1 MLACDT
7 GNMKPIRFL
16 AFAIIIF
23 WLAMIGLLIVRNYGG
38 PPRSEISF
46 ATVKDA
52 LDVGEEWMGVYF
64 KGEKV
69 GYAVT
74 VTRRI
79 GDRYE
84 IFEHSV
90 MRITMLGE
98 QQRIESKLKSL
109 VNLDYS
115 LDSFEFFLASGEV
128 RFSLQG
134 RVRGHDLDLTVD
146 SGGKRTETTLLL
158 KEVPYVSSAL
168 KSYVLAQGLRVGK
181 QFRLPFF
188 DPTTMSSSEIVVDV
202 VKKEEVV
209 NDGKPIAVY
218 CLKQFL
224 KGIET
229 VVWISETGE
238 TIKEESAMG
247 FALVK
252 EDREKALSGEW
263 AKAGTSDL
271 VLMTAVSSDKPLAE
285 PRESRRLRVKLLNI
299 SLKGFDLD
307 GGRQHL
313 IDDMVEIRRE
323 DLDGLGNFSLPG
335 DANKF
340 GPYLNPTPLIQ
351 SGDARIVSQAKQI
364 TKGSADAKAAAR
376 MLVAWVY
383 KNIEKKPTVSIP
395 SSLEVLDRRAGD
407 CNEHT
412 SLFVALA
419 RSLGLPAR
427 ICVGIVYMENKFF
440 YHAWPEV
447 FLSNWVAVD
456 PTFNQFPADATHIR
470 FVIGDLSDQLKIVR
484 LIGELKVEV
493 MEYS

>member
-1 MLACDT
+1 ML
-7 GNMKPIRFL
+7 
-16 AFAIIIF
+16 
-23 WLAMIGLLIVRNYGG
+23 
-38 PPRSEISF
+38 EI
-46 ATVKDA
+46 
-52 LDVGEEWMGVYF
+52 
-64 KGEKV
+64 
-69 GYAVT
+69 
-74 VTRRI
+74 
-79 GDRYE
+79 
-84 IFEHSV
+84 
-90 MRITMLGE
+90 
-98 QQRIESKLKSL
+98 Q
-109 VNLDYS
+109 
-115 LDSFEFFLASGEV
+115 
-128 RFSLQG
+128 
-134 RVRGHDLDLTVD
+134 
-146 SGGKRTETTLLL
+146 
-158 KEVPYVSSAL
+158 
-168 KSYVLAQGLRVGK
+168 
-181 QFRLPFF
+181 
-188 DPTTMSSSEIVVDV
+188 
-202 VKKEEVV
+202 
-209 NDGKPIAVY
+209 
-218 CLKQFL
+218 
-224 KGIET
+224 
-229 VVWISETGE
+229 
-238 TIKEESAMG
+238 
-247 FALVK
+247 
-252 EDREKALSGEW
+252 
-263 AKAGTSDL
+263 
-271 VLMTAVSSDKPLAE
+271 
-285 PRESRRLRVKLLNI
+285 
-299 SLKGFDLD
+299 
-307 GGRQHL
+307 
-313 IDDMVEIRRE
+313 RE